1 MSDDSPT
8 EVHELTETERTKI
21 RAEVRYALIAAREA
35 RPAEPPK
42 TRLAQAL
49 AYLSNGFVL
58 LLVGSLITSV
68 LVPDFQR
75 RYESRKQQVA
85 LMQDCLA
92 QFLLYSNSLWQ
103 EYYSVLSLTQ
113 KVEIDEAT
121 YLQYVSKIAEI
132 KLKRYDAYAKVLAL
146 SVVFQDKD
154 RNKGVAKATPSVD
167 TALKSYAVGLN
178 NASALIDKWLTG
190 LYCTP
195 TNRDHSPC
203 AHFDPTFDAF
213 DEHAKIKRYVVDIG
227 NKGTDDVA
235 AMIVR
240 RINQQ

>member
-1 MSDDSPT
+1 MSDDSTT
-8 EVHELTETERTKI
+8 EAYELTEPERIKI

-35 RPAEPPK
+35 RPDEPPK

-75 RYESRKQQVA
+75 RYENRKQQVA

-103 EYYSVLSLTQ
+103 EYYAVLPLTQ
-113 KVEIDEAT
+113 RVEIDEAT
-121 YLQYVSKIAEI
+121 YLQYVNKIAEI

-146 SVVFQDKD
+146 SVVFQE
-154 RNKGVAKATPSVD
+154 VTEASTAPSID

-178 NASALIDKWLTG
+178 TASASIDKWLTG

-203 AHFDPTFDAF
+203 AYFDPTFDSF
-213 DEHAKIKRYVVDIG
+213 DEHTKIKAYVVDIG
-227 NKGTDDVA
+227 NKGTDNVA
-235 AMIVR
+235 SMIVR
-240 RINQQ
+240 QINQQ